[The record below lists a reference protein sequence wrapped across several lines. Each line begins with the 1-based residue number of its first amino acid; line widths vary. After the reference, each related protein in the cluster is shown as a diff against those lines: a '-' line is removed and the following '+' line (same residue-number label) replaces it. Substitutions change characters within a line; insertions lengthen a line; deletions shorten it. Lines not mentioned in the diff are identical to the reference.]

1 MSSALPTQ
9 ATLPPAVQALLDK
22 DAIRTA
28 IYRVARGSDRK
39 TRSLVEAG
47 YHPGAAANHGV
58 YDGPAEGLYDATI
71 APDPTAAAHHQIGH
85 SLIEIGADG
94 VSARAETYCTAN
106 IVVGGEGSEWM
117 TLLVRYVDRFE
128 KRGGEWR
135 IANRVVVYDGASK
148 SGFMGRLPR
157 ENVGVRDETDYSRT
171 VFED

>member
-1 MSSALPTQ
+1 MSSTLQAQ

-22 DAIRTA
+22 DAIRTV

-39 TRSLVEAG
+39 IRDL
-47 YHPGAAANHGV
+47 
-58 YDGPAEGLYDATI
+58 GLYDATI

-85 SLIEIGADG
+85 SLIEIAADG

-128 KRGGEWR
+128 KRDGEWR
-135 IANRVVVYDGASK
+135 IAHRVVVYDGASK
-148 SGFMGRLPR
+148 SGFMGRLPK
-157 ENVGVRDETDYSRT
+157 ENLGVRDETDYSRT
-171 VFED
+171 VFQD